1 MLTAGFQRLPSEI
14 KKRKKKKKKKKKTIL
29 GSLLRAVMCVPQMLG
44 EGGGSWIYSLVIA
57 DDAIQT
63 AGNWQML
70 AEDTVQRRDVVQ

>member
-1 MLTAGFQRLPSEI
+1 M
-14 KKRKKKKKKKKKTIL
+14 